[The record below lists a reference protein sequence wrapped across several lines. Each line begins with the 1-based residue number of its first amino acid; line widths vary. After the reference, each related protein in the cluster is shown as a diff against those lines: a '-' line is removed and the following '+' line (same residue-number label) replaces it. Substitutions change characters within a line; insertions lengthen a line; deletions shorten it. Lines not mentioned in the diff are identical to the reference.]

1 MSKKS
6 TATAAVD
13 VNSTYTTVT
22 ETIENDSEAVEISE
36 TADTVVTEAY
46 VDRIEVVDKGVD
58 KAVLYFGEDDE
69 KVVMPVS
76 MLPKDVK
83 ADDTLLIKVSFAD

>member
-6 TATAAVD
+6 TAAVD
-13 VNSTYTTVT
+13 VNDTYTTVAETIDEASETVETT
-22 ETIENDSEAVEISE
+22 ETE
-36 TADTVVTEAY
+36 DTVVTEAY

-58 KAVLYFGEDDE
+58 KAVMYFGEDDE
-69 KVVMPVS
+69 KVVMPIS

-83 ADDTLLIKVSFAD
+83 ADDTLVIKISFAD

>member
-6 TATAAVD
+6 TTAVKVSD
-13 VNSTYTTVT
+13 TYTTVAENIDKDN
-22 ETIENDSEAVEISE
+22 ETIEVAGTTD
-36 TADTVVTEAY
+36 VVTEAY
-46 VDRIEVVDKGVD
+46 VDRIEVVEQGVD

-83 ADDTLLIKVSFAD
+83 ADDTLVIKVSFAD

>member
-6 TATAAVD
+6 TATAN
-13 VNSTYTTVT
+13 VNNTYTTTVVKN
-22 ETIENDSEAVEISE
+22 IDKDSE
-36 TADTVVTEAY
+36 TAEVAETANSVVTEAY
-46 VDRIEVVDKGVD
+46 VDRIEVVEKGVD

-69 KVVMPVS
+69 KVVMPIS

-83 ADDTLLIKVSFAD
+83 ADDTLIIKVSFAD